1 MIAQNFT
8 LSFYFC
14 YLYFYFLAFFSF
26 LFFFL
31 YFLLSP
37 SSTFYNFKEVFFDL
51 SIFFI
56 YLRSI
61 PQIFIY
67 LIKSLS
73 SSSSSI
79 PNAFLN
85 FLRNFLF
92 FKMSL
97 LDPINAQLSFFAFR
111 SCSLS
116 LLLGSSSSSDDQI
129 LFGLR
134 LLKFYTESS
143 YESESSRSL
152 FSIRLSSLSFKE
164 KPLLEE
170 A

>member
-8 LSFYFC
+8 LSFYFY

-26 LFFFL
+26 LFFFF

-37 SSTFYNFKEVFFDL
+37 STFYNFKEVFLDF

-164 KPLLEE
+164 KPLFDE